1 MKKARIS
8 DADGEGKSGCPP
20 ARAKCGPRA
29 STRQTSSKTASCS
42 YRTTTST
49 AATASRSAP
58 MAGGAARMIGAALA
72 SSKSIHSTPKW
83 TKADLP
89 SDDKFLWNGTC
100 TNTMSQLDY
109 SPLSLFEL
117 FFSDDVVEFIAVSS
131 VEYARQNG
139 NHAFQLTSDDV
150 RVFLAILFTSG
161 YAVLPA
167 RRMYWECS
175 PDVQNEAISRA
186 MPRNRF
192 EEILRNFHVAD
203 NNNLDPSDKYAKV
216 RPLVRELNDRF
227 LKHFPITAQ
236 LSIDESMIPYYGH
249 HSAKQFIRGKP
260 IRFGYKMWC
269 LTTPLGYL
277 IQFDPYQGA
286 AKCDYGDVGL
296 GGSVVLKLIS
306 QLPDSLHFQLYF
318 DNLFTSV
325 NLLDRLS
332 QLGVGG
338 TGTIRSNRLQGCNL
352 ADLSKCSRGAYDY
365 AYDLST
371 HVVLVRWMDSKPVT
385 LASNCNGVHP
395 VMTARRWSNACKA
408 KIEIDQPFLISQYNK
423 FMGGVDRLD
432 QNIAQYRIRIRSRK
446 WYWPIISYLLQTAMQ
461 NAWLLYRES
470 AAAATLPL
478 SHLQF
483 IREVCKVYFARRQA
497 KNAQV
502 PLAVH
507 NPKSLERRCPADV
520 RYDGVG
526 HYIERNPTQIRCAVC
541 HMKVYKKC
549 AKCGVGLHLDC
560 FAGFHIRA

>member
-42 YRTTTST
+42 YRTTTSM

-72 SSKSIHSTPKW
+72 SSKSIRSTPKW

-139 NHAFQLTSDDV
+139 NHTFQLTSDDV

-446 WYWPIISYLLQTAMQ
+446 WYWPVISYLLQTAMQ

-560 FAGFHIRA
+560 FAGFHTIA